1 MRETSLLVCAFV
13 VGAAVFPGLSGCD
26 GGGASAPQ
34 QESNLKKLVLFYGPY
49 QGQHQGALPPNEQA
63 LKEFIKSQQL
73 LLQDQGI
80 TDVDGLFVS
89 ERDKQPYV
97 ILYAGEALGTDG
109 PAGSPVVAYEKN
121 GVGGKRYVASTL
133 GAVEEVDDAKF
144 REWVKN
150 PK

>member
-1 MRETSLLVCAFV
+1 MRENSRLACVLVI
-13 VGAAVFPGLSGCD
+13 GAVLYPVLAGCD
-26 GGGASAPQ
+26 GGGTAGVK
-34 QESNLKKLVLFYGPY
+34 QEESSLKKLALFYGPY
-49 QGQHQGALPPNEQA
+49 QGQHEGALPPDEQA
-63 LKEFIKSQQL
+63 LKEFIKA
-73 LLQDQGI
+73 QGI
-80 TDVDGLFVS
+80 TDVDALFVS

-97 ILYAGEALGTDG
+97 ILYAGETLGTEG
-109 PAGSPVVAYEKN
+109 PGGSPVVAYEKY

>member
-1 MRETSLLVCAFV
+1 MRDRSLLGCAV
-13 VGAAVFPGLSGCD
+13 VGTALIAALSGC
-26 GGGASAPQ
+26 GSGPPAPQ
-34 QESNLKKLVLFYGPY
+34 QKSNLNKLVLFYGPY
-49 QGQHQGALPPNEQA
+49 QREHQGALPPNEQA

-73 LLQDQGI
+73 LLESQGI
-80 TDVDGLFVS
+80 TDVDALFVS

-97 ILYAGEALGTDG
+97 ILYAGETLGTDG
-109 PAGSPVVAYEKN
+109 PGGAPVVAYEKN

-150 PK
+150 PR

>member
-1 MRETSLLVCAFV
+1 VRRSSLLACAV
-13 VGAAVFPGLSGCD
+13 VIGAAVVTVLCGCNS
-26 GGGASAPQ
+26 GGAPARQ
-34 QESNLKKLVLFYGPY
+34 QESNLKKLALFYGPY

-63 LKEFIKSQQL
+63 LKDFIKSQTL
-73 LLQDQGI
+73 LLESQRI
-80 TDVDGLFVS
+80 TDVDAMFVS

-97 ILYAGEALGTDG
+97 ILYAGDELGTDG
-109 PAGSPVVAYEKN
+109 PAGQPVVAYEKR

>member
-1 MRETSLLVCAFV
+1 MLACAV
-13 VGAAVFPGLSGCD
+13 VIGAAVVTVLSGCN
-26 GGGASAPQ
+26 GGGATAPQ
-34 QESNLKKLVLFYGPY
+34 QESNLKKLALFFGNY
-49 QGQHQGALPPNEQA
+49 QGEHQGALPPNEQA
-63 LKEFIKSQQL
+63 FKDFVKSKTL
-73 LLQDQGI
+73 LLESQRI
-80 TDVDGLFVS
+80 TDVDALFVS

-97 ILYAGEALGTDG
+97 ILYAGEALGTEG
-109 PAGSPVVAYEKN
+109 PAGQPVVAYEKN